1 MKRFLGILLRFALLI
16 GVLVVIF
23 LLGRGLMARK
33 RKALAQSPKFEL
45 AAARVQVASAYLGDL
60 DEGHDYLAVTEPIRT
75 ASISARIT
83 AAIEQVPVQ
92 EGVTVAEGE
101 VLVTLDGRQFQD
113 GLATLEAQ
121 VAQSEAELSANQA
134 NVLTLIA
141 SSAYWER
148 EWERDRKLADSGT
161 IPRSQ
166 AEATAEKANQAR
178 GMLASTQQKSLALGQ
193 QVRALQRKADELRT
207 TLSYCSISS
216 PFAAV
221 VTAKQVDPGDLAAP
235 GKTLLVVEDRSSVKL
250 AFDVPQNDLP
260 IFQVGLAASFR
271 VGGDTRKAIV
281 SRVYPSL
288 SRARMVRAE
297 IILAGTETQGLPLG
311 AYVNVSVVFHRCE
324 QVTIIPVDA
333 LITSSLETTH
343 VFVLHDGVLNTRAV
357 TVLGKACEMA
367 AVEGVAPGEQVVVNS
382 FLGWAR
388 LSDGMQVEAQ
398 L

>member
-1 MKRFLGILLRFALLI
+1 MKRFLGILLRIALLI
-16 GVLVVIF
+16 SILAALV

-33 RKALAQSPKFEL
+33 SKALAQSPKFEL
-45 AAARVQVASAYLGDL
+45 TAARLEVVSAYLGDL

-83 AAIEQVPVQ
+83 AAIEQVRVQ
-92 EGVTVAEGE
+92 EGDTVAEGE
-101 VLVTLDGRQFQD
+101 MLVTLDGRQFQD

-121 VAQSEAELSANQA
+121 IAQSEAELAANQA
-134 NVLTLIA
+134 NVLTLKE

-148 EWERDRKLADSGT
+148 ERERDRKLAESET
-161 IPRSQ
+161 IPRAQ
-166 AEATAEKANQAR
+166 AEATAEKTNQAR
-178 GMLASTQQKSLALGQ
+178 GGFASALQKSLALEQ

-221 VTAKQVDPGDLAAP
+221 VTVKQIDPGDLAAP

-250 AFDVPQNDLP
+250 AFDVPQSDLP
-260 IFQVGLAASFR
+260 VFQVGLAASFR
-271 VGGDTRKAIV
+271 VGGDTRKAVI

-297 IILAGTETQGLPLG
+297 IILSGTETQGLPLG
-311 AYVNVSVVFHRCE
+311 AYFNVSVVFQRCE
-324 QVTIIPVDA
+324 QMTLIPVDA
-333 LITSSLETTH
+333 LIASSSETTL
-343 VFVLHDGVLNTRAV
+343 VFVLRDGLLEARTVK
-357 TVLGKACEMA
+357 VLGKACELA
-367 AVEGVAPGEQVVVNS
+367 AVEGIAPGEQVVVNS

-388 LSDGMQVEAQ
+388 LSDGMKVEARP
-398 L
+398 